1 MSPIDLTESPP
12 PWLAPGVRVRKA
24 GSWPR
29 VGILDGS
36 EGIVMSL
43 DIFEGRL
50 RWFRVKWDNHADY
63 PHGVDHYGWHAA
75 KGNVVPIGI
84 GDTHATKRIK
94 TP

>member
-1 MSPIDLTESPP
+1 
-12 PWLAPGVRVRKA
+12 
-24 GSWPR
+24 
-29 VGILDGS
+29 
-36 EGIVMSL
+36 MSL

-94 TP
+94 TR